1 MIYSIGHGNK
11 DIRRFIEELK
21 AFNVQFLI
29 DVRTKPYSKFW
40 PHFDRERLKT
50 SLLNNSVKYLFLGDK
65 LGGLPDDPSCYRD
78 GLVDYDR
85 LKSSTQF
92 LNGIDRL
99 VTADQKELNVAVMC
113 SESKPEECHR
123 SKAIGEVLAE
133 RNIVMVHILSEDS
146 SKDQGT
152 VMNELT
158 GGKAGTDLF
167 GNEPSF
173 TSRKKYR

>member
-11 DIRRFIEELK
+11 DIERFIGELK
-21 AFNVQFLI
+21 AFDVQFLI

-40 PHFDRERLKT
+40 PHFDRERLKV
-50 SLLNNSVKYLFLGDK
+50 SLAQDSIKYLFLGDK

-85 LKSSTQF
+85 LKSSTTF
-92 LNGIDRL
+92 LEGIDRL
-99 VTADQKELNVAVMC
+99 VTAHQKELDVAVMC

-123 SKAIGEVLAE
+123 TKAIGEVLAE
-133 RNIVMVHILSEDS
+133 QAIVMTHILSKDS
-146 SKDQGT
+146 SKDQAT

-158 GGKAGTDLF
+158 RGKAGSDLF
-167 GNEPSF
+167 GDEPSF

>member
-11 DIRRFIEELK
+11 DIGRFIEELK
-21 AFNVQFLI
+21 AYNVQFLI

-40 PHFDRERLKT
+40 PHFDRERLRI
-50 SLLNNSVKYLFLGDK
+50 SLQEVSIKYLFLGEE

-78 GLVDYDR
+78 GLVDYDL
-85 LKSSTQF
+85 LKSNKQF
-92 LNGIDRL
+92 LEGIDRL
-99 VTADQKELNVAVMC
+99 VTAHQKELNVAIMC

-133 RNIVMVHILSEDS
+133 RKIIVEHILSKSS
-146 SKDQGT
+146 SKDQST
-152 VMNELT
+152 IMNELT
-158 GGKAGTDLF
+158 GGKAGLDLF

-173 TSRKKYR
+173 TSRKRYR